1 MTAIDLNCDLGEGA
15 GHDAELMPLITS
27 ANIACGGHAG
37 DAGTMRQAVGLAARQ
52 GVAIGAHPGFED
64 RKNFGRSE
72 VRLASGEVFVLV
84 TRQVRALADIARSG
98 GRPLAHVKP
107 HGGLYNLAARER
119 RVADEIAQAVWET
132 DPRLILVGLAGS
144 ELLAAGRARG
154 LAVASEAFADRAY
167 APGGALVS
175 RSQPGAVIAEAA
187 EASAQGLRLA
197 REGRVRTANGS
208 DVMVRAD
215 TLCLH
220 GDGPGAV
227 ALARRLRADLAAAG
241 IVLRALPGQAP

>member
-37 DAGTMRQAVGLAARQ
+37 DAATMRETIGLAASH

-72 VRLASGEVFVLV
+72 LMLASGEVFILV
-84 TRQVRALADIARSG
+84 TRQVRALAGAARAAG
-98 GRPLAHVKP
+98 QRIGHVKP

-119 RVADEIAQAVWET
+119 RVADEIAQAVWDA
-132 DPRLILVGLAGS
+132 DPQLILVGLAGS

-167 APGGALVS
+167 APGGSLVP
-175 RSQPGAVIAEAA
+175 RSQPGAVIAEASA
-187 EASAQGLRLA
+187 AAAQGLRLA
-197 REGRVRTANGS
+197 REGRVRAANGA
-208 DVMVRAD
+208 DVAVRAD

-220 GDGPGAV
+220 GDGAEAV
-227 ALARRLRADLAAAG
+227 ASARRLREALTAAG
-241 IVLRALPGQAP
+241 VILRALSAKAV